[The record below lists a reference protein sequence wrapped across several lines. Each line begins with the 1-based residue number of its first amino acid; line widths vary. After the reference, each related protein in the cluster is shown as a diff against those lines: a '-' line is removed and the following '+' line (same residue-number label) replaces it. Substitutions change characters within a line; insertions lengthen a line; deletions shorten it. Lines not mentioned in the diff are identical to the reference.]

1 MRASALL
8 ALVLLGSA
16 MAGCI
21 GGGDESIETT
31 GSPPGMEDLEDPVQ
45 ALQDGQRQ
53 ANIDLVSEWRE
64 GGAQEA
70 DAWDGYLF
78 VDQGNQIRIL
88 DVSDP
93 NKTEPV
99 GQWSGAASPVDVKVS
114 DDGRWAFVGD
124 DTEGSIDQLGGTGP
138 LTGGIYVLD
147 VSDKTSPEQASFEPV
162 GPNRGPH
169 MVTYLQTSSGEEL
182 VLAAAGPDVVI
193 HTFDGSTG
201 ELTEVA
207 RYTPGQ
213 MAQDRDPNRLGALY
227 NPQGWLHDMIA
238 MEEDDGSVLM
248 YVAAWDAG
256 LRVVDITDPGSPEE
270 VGSWAGFGENEA
282 GNLHTVA
289 TEWIGDRRITV
300 GSVEVGFGV
309 VGGTYYAQ
317 GSEKPVL
324 YVWDTTDPS
333 SIELVGEWVNPV
345 MDHSGRDYAPDE
357 AITSTHN
364 IQLEQGRIY
373 AAHYDL
379 GVWVVDVST
388 PDLQTEPETLAFY
401 NETDMNTWDVVL
413 HDGVLYSSGAVG
425 VLGLHFTPDVIGETG
440 ITSRA

>member
-8 ALVLLGSA
+8 ALVLLGSV

-31 GSPPGMEDLEDPVQ
+31 ESPTAKANLEDPLE
-45 ALQDGQRQ
+45 ALEAGERQ
-53 ANIDLVSEWRE
+53 ANIDLLSEWRE
-64 GGAQEA
+64 GGGQEA
-70 DAWDGYLF
+70 DAWEGYLF
-78 VDQGNQIRIL
+78 VDQGDQIRIL
-88 DVSDP
+88 DISDP

-124 DTEGSIDQLGGTGP
+124 DTEGGNDELGGTGP

-147 VSDKTSPEQASFEPV
+147 VSDKTSPELATFEPV

-169 MVTYLQTSSGEEL
+169 MVTYLQTTGGEEL

-193 HTFDGSTG
+193 HTFDSATG

-213 MAQDRDPNRLGALY
+213 LAQDRDPNRVGALY

-238 MEEDDGSVLM
+238 MEEDDGTVLM

-256 LRVVDITDPGSPEE
+256 LRVVDITDPASPTE
-270 VGSWAGFGENEA
+270 VGSWADFGENEA

-289 TEWIGDRRITV
+289 TEWVGDRRITV

-317 GSEKPVL
+317 GTEKPVL

-333 SIELVGEWVNPV
+333 SIQLLGEWINPV
-345 MDHSGRDYAPDE
+345 MDHSGRDYPPGE
-357 AITSTHN
+357 EITSTHN

-379 GVWVVDVST
+379 GVWIIDVST

-401 NETDMNTWDVVL
+401 NETGMNTWDVVL

-425 VLGLHFTPDVIGETG
+425 VLGLHFAPDVIGETG